1 MPLQRSSIPGLQ
13 RSLPPITLI
22 PCQSQGTV
30 APSRTT
36 ETQPTDLRWMVAE
49 EFLKARSLS
58 PSSKRTYEQELK
70 RFLAWTDQPLR
81 VVNHR
86 TIAHY
91 KAYLS
96 QEFTYTD
103 AHGNP
108 QRLSKATI
116 NKALATV
123 KSFFRWLHTTE
134 QIERNPTQGVSLEK
148 LPLGEAQDLS
158 AEQAAALWQVLVQ
171 RGETQ
176 GRDLALIAVLSHGL
190 RASEVCGLNVG
201 DYDGVRVYVREAKD
215 DSTGTVPLCR
225 EAREQ
230 VDAYLQWRQEQE
242 GTLAQEDPLF
252 LSASRNNQ
260 GNRLTYSGL
269 HNIVKG
275 WGAAAGIPDL
285 HPHQFRH
292 SYATGL
298 LLQGLDSL
306 SAKTL
311 TRHRSLASLER
322 YAKRAKAVAAERA
335 FFAAI
340 GESAPEAEQGRGGP
354 SFLSQALETPASAPA
369 DSNLEPEQ
377 KTATVILWL
386 RVEHN
391 NKFIRKKKKVR
402 EQIEQLYL
410 SAYQMKHLDGWEYE
424 LTIPYTSDLNL
435 NEQIE
440 ELLGEMSSL
449 ADNHCCFI
457 EVDVSEVGGSRSC

>member
-1 MPLQRSSIPGLQ
+1 M
-13 RSLPPITLI
+13 
-22 PCQSQGTV
+22 
-30 APSRTT
+30 
-36 ETQPTDLRWMVAE
+36 DLRWAIVE

-81 VVNHR
+81 AVNHR
-86 TIAHY
+86 AIAHY

-96 QEFTYTD
+96 QDYTYLD
-103 AHGNP
+103 SQGNP

-134 QIERNPTQGVSLEK
+134 QIERNPTTGVSLEK

-158 AEQAAALWQVLVQ
+158 AEQAAALRQALTQ

-176 GRDLALIAVLSHGL
+176 IRDFALIAVLSHGL
-190 RASEVCGLNVG
+190 RSSEVCGLNVG
-201 DYDGVRVYVREAKD
+201 DYDGVRLHIRTAKD

-230 VDAYLQWRQEQE
+230 VDAYLLWRQQE
-242 GTLAQEDPLF
+242 GALADEAPLF
-252 LSASRNNQ
+252 LSASRNNR
-260 GNRLTYSGL
+260 GNRLTYQGL
-269 HNIVKG
+269 YNIVKE

-340 GESAPEAEQGRGGP
+340 GERSPDAIVGEPRG
-354 SFLSQALETPASAPA
+354 
-369 DSNLEPEQ
+369 
-377 KTATVILWL
+377 
-386 RVEHN
+386 
-391 NKFIRKKKKVR
+391 
-402 EQIEQLYL
+402 
-410 SAYQMKHLDGWEYE
+410 
-424 LTIPYTSDLNL
+424 
-435 NEQIE
+435 
-440 ELLGEMSSL
+440 
-449 ADNHCCFI
+449 
-457 EVDVSEVGGSRSC
+457 